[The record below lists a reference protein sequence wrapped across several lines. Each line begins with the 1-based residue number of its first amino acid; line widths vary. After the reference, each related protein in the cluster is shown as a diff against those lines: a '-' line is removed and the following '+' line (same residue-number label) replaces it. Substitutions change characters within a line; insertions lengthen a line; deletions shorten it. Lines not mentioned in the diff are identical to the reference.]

1 MNASQYEG
9 VMGALEK
16 ILDRMPVREIP
27 LVVEPIQ
34 YNVSG
39 THRHRASCHGS
50 AGELI
55 CRNEDPAPIGTPN
68 RDRAAQVAADKRQA
82 LAIVRAVLDDWI
94 RGAKENHEALGHR
107 RENRGEECW
116 RTFAPSDF
124 RNMINDAARELGVD
138 EFSLPDAPEE
148 DS

>member
-27 LVVEPIQ
+27 DEPVTI
-34 YNVSG
+34 
-39 THRHRASCHGS
+39 RRMDGS
-50 AGELI
+50 TTEV
-55 CRNEDPAPIGTPN
+55 GTPGP
-68 RDRAAQVAADKRQA
+68 RKGSEMAADKRQA

-94 RGAKENHEALGHR
+94 RGARENHEALGHR
-107 RENRGEECW
+107 HENTGEECW

-138 EFSLPDAPEE
+138 EFPAPEIAEE
-148 DS
+148 DKR